1 METKFKLQGLLFI
14 ALLYISLI
22 CLNWYTNLNEV
33 RLYEEID
40 KRELTKLEINKYIN
54 NPNPKKDYYHIKQSD
69 YVGKNSLIP
78 FIVNK
83 RLLKKHPNKIV
94 QQDCGC

>member
-1 METKFKLQGLLFI
+1 MKTKFKLQGLLFI
-14 ALLYISLI
+14 ALLHISLI

-33 RLYEEID
+33 RLYEEKD
-40 KRELTKLEINKYIN
+40 ERELTQLEINKYIVKPDN
-54 NPNPKKDYYHIKQSD
+54 KKDYYYVKQYD

-78 FIVNK
+78 FVVNK
-83 RLLKKHPNKIV
+83 KLLKEHRAKIV